1 MSVQLDSAVSAF
13 IGLSHE
19 QLEDALLN
27 RTLIKGFF
35 ICSLLWT
42 ERGLKTLVI
51 TNAYVQ
57 VTLHADGSYE
67 YEVNR

>member
-42 ERGLKTLVI
+42 ERGLKTLVL

>member
-1 MSVQLDSAVSAF
+1 MSEQLDSAVSAF

-42 ERGLKTLVI
+42 ERGLKTLVL

-67 YEVNR
+67 YEVNE

>member
-42 ERGLKTLVI
+42 ERGLKTLVL

-67 YEVNR
+67 YEVNE